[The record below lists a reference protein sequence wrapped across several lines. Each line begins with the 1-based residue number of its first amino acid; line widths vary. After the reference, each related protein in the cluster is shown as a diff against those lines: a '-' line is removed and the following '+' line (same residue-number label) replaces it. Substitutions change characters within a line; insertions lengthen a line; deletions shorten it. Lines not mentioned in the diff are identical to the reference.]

1 MQITELCKKC
11 CVTKKAVE
19 YYCKK
24 GLLQPEILENG
35 YRVFSDEDERTLN
48 KIHTLRK
55 LGFSV
60 CEIDTILK
68 ENEKAALQTFMADS
82 GYNDIFIP
90 AMCSLSETYR
100 AYRQKLLEANAK
112 FLQMYPQPESD
123 KK

>member
-1 MQITELCKKC
+1 MEAYRAAKQTDAYKMSP
-11 CVTKKAVE
+11 A
-19 YYCKK
+19 Y
-24 GLLQPEILENG
+24 QLENA
-35 YRVFSDEDERTLN
+35 
-48 KIHTLRK
+48 
-55 LGFSV
+55 
-60 CEIDTILK
+60 LK
-68 ENEKAALQTFMADS
+68 TFMADS